1 MRDARRV
8 EEPVIE
14 GGASNFSRAQ
24 VPWAFDLAA
33 AWSWRILVV
42 AAAVLGTLWVLSFF
56 AVVVLPLLVAL
67 FASALLTPVVHWLVR
82 IGAGRRIASLIV
94 VIFSIAAV
102 GLLLTFVGQQIANGM
117 DDLSKQVVDGV
128 QQVRDWLRTGPLR
141 LSDQDLQ
148 NTLKD
153 LQDSIGGN
161 SGSGILSRATEV
173 GATVGHIVA
182 GFFIVLF
189 GTYFFL
195 ADGPLIWTWFVRLF
209 PRAARLRVDSS
220 GRVGWRSLTQF
231 VRATVLVAATD
242 AIGIMIGAAILG
254 VPVRAGNRRPGLPR
268 CVRADDRRVRVRHRR
283 RPGRAGRGGPVQGAA
298 DAGRDHR
305 GPADRGARPAAVPDG
320 PVRVRPPAGRDRGD
334 RARRDRRRASRA
346 P

>member
-42 AAAVLGTLWVLSFF
+42 AAAVFGTLWLLSFF

-67 FASALLTPVVHWLVR
+67 FASALLTPVVHWLMR
-82 IGAGRRIASLIV
+82 IGAGRRIASLVV

-128 QQVRDWLRTGPLR
+128 QQVRDWLRTGPLE

-153 LQDSIGGN
+153 LQDS
-161 SGSGILSRATEV
+161 
-173 GATVGHIVA
+173 
-182 GFFIVLF
+182 
-189 GTYFFL
+189 
-195 ADGPLIWTWFVRLF
+195 
-209 PRAARLRVDSS
+209 
-220 GRVGWRSLTQF
+220 
-231 VRATVLVAATD
+231 
-242 AIGIMIGAAILG
+242 
-254 VPVRAGNRRPGLPR
+254 
-268 CVRADDRRVRVRHRR
+268 
-283 RPGRAGRGGPVQGAA
+283 
-298 DAGRDHR
+298 
-305 GPADRGARPAAVPDG
+305 
-320 PVRVRPPAGRDRGD
+320 
-334 RARRDRRRASRA
+334 DRRRHADQAS
-346 P
+346 